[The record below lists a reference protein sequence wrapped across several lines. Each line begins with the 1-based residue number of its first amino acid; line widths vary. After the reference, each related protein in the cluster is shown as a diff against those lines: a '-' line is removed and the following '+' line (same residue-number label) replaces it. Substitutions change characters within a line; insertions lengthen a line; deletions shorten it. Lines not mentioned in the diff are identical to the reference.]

1 MIVMCFV
8 VMDVQGFI
16 NLISPL
22 SKQAACMPVSQ
33 LFSTAEK
40 AACLEGVCT

>member
-16 NLISPL
+16 NISPF
-22 SKQAACMPVSQ
+22 KAGCMHASQQ